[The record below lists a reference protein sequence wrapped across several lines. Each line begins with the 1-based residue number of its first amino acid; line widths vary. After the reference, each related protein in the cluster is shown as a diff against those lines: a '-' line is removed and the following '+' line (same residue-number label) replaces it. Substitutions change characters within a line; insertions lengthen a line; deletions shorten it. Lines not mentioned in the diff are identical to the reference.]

1 MKDEV
6 RENRSADRT
15 LRLTSSMTKL
25 LVSDYNQGTLVR
37 TDSSDEYTQNNTI
50 FVLRLQF
57 YVFEIARCRRGLND
71 WIWEKE
77 QKEKRKAEKK

>member
-1 MKDEV
+1 M
-6 RENRSADRT
+6 
-15 LRLTSSMTKL
+15 LTCSLVKIA
-25 LVSDYNQGTLVR
+25 VSDYNQGTLVR
-37 TDSSDEYTQNNTI
+37 TDSSDEYTQTNTI

-77 QKEKRKAEKK
+77 QKEKAKAKAEKK